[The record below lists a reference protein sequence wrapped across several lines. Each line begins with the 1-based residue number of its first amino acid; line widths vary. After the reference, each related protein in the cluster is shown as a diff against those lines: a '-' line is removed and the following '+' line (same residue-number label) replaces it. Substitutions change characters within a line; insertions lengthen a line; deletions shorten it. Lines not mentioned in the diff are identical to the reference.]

1 MMTYLIIELSVM
13 VRGRKPFIGL
23 PTYEENEQVQSVVTL
38 ETVEEVNE
46 LDEIQSIDEVKSRLR
61 GSL

>member
-13 VRGRKPFIGL
+13 LQGQKPGFSTGTSYCPFIGL
-23 PTYEENEQVQSVVTL
+23 PTYEENEQVQSVVSP

-46 LDEIQSIDEVKSRLR
+46 
-61 GSL
+61 